1 MGATSSTSLDCMGAR
16 RHPYYAWLL
25 VCVSP
30 CLKFQLVCLN
40 LFGGWD
46 VYKVTFIWLLAVV
59 GVVGPFESKKKGK
72 LKLGK
77 LILL

>member
-1 MGATSSTSLDCMGAR
+1 ML
-16 RHPYYAWLL
+16 
-25 VCVSP
+25 P
-30 CLKFQLVCLN
+30 CLKLQWVCLN

-46 VYKVTFIWLLAVV
+46 VYKVTFIWSLAVA
-59 GVVGPFESKKKGK
+59 GVIGPFENRKKGK

>member
-1 MGATSSTSLDCMGAR
+1 MGLHR
-16 RHPYYAWLL
+16 RPYYTWLL

-30 CLKFQLVCLN
+30 CLKFQWVYLN

-59 GVVGPFESKKKGK
+59 GVVGPFENRKNRK

-77 LILL
+77 LISL